1 MTWIFIT
8 ILIALDE
15 MISGILSNR
24 KLNPVVTELFIG
36 ERKLKISLVSTTQSY
51 SAVPK
56 KSQTKI
62 YTLFYYESSKQTFLN
77 KHSQDIHFRKFINFY
92 KTTFLLVIDA
102 TLVSDNLSCFTKN
115 LLEITKK
122 LIIIVDDD
130 KIRDEKLQY
139 NINKE
144 AIKITALCG
153 KTDNYKYLTGE
164 EILPSYQRGVIEQAK
179 ITYCPLGELSER
191 QTKTTEMH
199 EKKSN

>member
-62 YTLFYYESSKQTFLN
+62 YTLFYYESSKQTL
-77 KHSQDIHFRKFINFY
+77 
-92 KTTFLLVIDA
+92 
-102 TLVSDNLSCFTKN
+102 
-115 LLEITKK
+115 
-122 LIIIVDDD
+122 
-130 KIRDEKLQY
+130 
-139 NINKE
+139 
-144 AIKITALCG
+144 
-153 KTDNYKYLTGE
+153 
-164 EILPSYQRGVIEQAK
+164 
-179 ITYCPLGELSER
+179 
-191 QTKTTEMH
+191 
-199 EKKSN
+199 